1 MMIKMII
8 GIMIGGAIGAVIGYA
23 GSCTT
28 GACPLT
34 SNPWIGGVY
43 GAFLGG
49 LLASAL

>member
-1 MMIKMII
+1 MFIKVII
-8 GIMIGGAIGAVIGYA
+8 GVIIGGLAGAVMGYA

-43 GAFLGG
+43 GAFIGG
-49 LLASAL
+49 LIASTI